1 MRPVRTVRP
10 RGVPTLGVSSRGRP
24 RRSRPPL
31 PTRRHGRTLLIT
43 PRSRASE
50 TETDDEPQPEV
61 LSAYALLFGTL
72 GLGEFVLPTNSPI
85 SPLPYFGA
93 LALASVFI
101 GSKRGLKNRE
111 VEMISL
117 SQGASAPV
125 FLSFSLLGLY
135 GIQKLEI
142 DLQTFLNGYFLLL
155 ETVSGTISL
164 WLPLKAIGAATGEK
178 ALGTVD
184 LSFVVKSERTGET
197 LPADQPVRPSALLCL
212 AVAATLAYLDRYGGQ
227 DSFTLN
233 NLEASFLVTTWLELL
248 GVNSF
253 RTATALLF
261 GLLFYD
267 VLWVFGSGPLLR
279 AAASALGGEQG
290 EAILPKYGSVM
301 ADVAMSP
308 VLSTPTKFLFPRDAA
323 VAAAAESSSFDF
335 SLLGLGDVLIP
346 GLLIG
351 LLLRFEGRASKG
363 SEGGGGG
370 GGGGYFAP
378 ALFAYG
384 AGLLVSFAAS
394 FVSGKGQPA
403 LLYLVPLTV
412 GSALLVGTKNKE
424 VGELWSF
431 QTSGEDEERD

>member
-1 MRPVRTVRP
+1 MRAVSGVRP
-10 RGVPTLGVSSRGRP
+10 RGVPTLGVSSRGP
-24 RRSRPPL
+24 RRSRPSL
-31 PTRRHGRTLLIT
+31 PIRRHGRTLLIT

-142 DLQTFLNGYFLLL
+142 DLQTFLNGYFFLL

-253 RTATALLF
+253 RTATAVSLEQ
-261 GLLFYD
+261 D
-267 VLWVFGSGPLLR
+267 PI
-279 AAASALGGEQG
+279 SA
-290 EAILPKYGSVM
+290 
-301 ADVAMSP
+301 
-308 VLSTPTKFLFPRDAA
+308 TT
-323 VAAAAESSSFDF
+323 
-335 SLLGLGDVLIP
+335 
-346 GLLIG
+346 
-351 LLLRFEGRASKG
+351 
-363 SEGGGGG
+363 
-370 GGGGYFAP
+370 
-378 ALFAYG
+378 
-384 AGLLVSFAAS
+384 
-394 FVSGKGQPA
+394 
-403 LLYLVPLTV
+403 T
-412 GSALLVGTKNKE
+412 
-424 VGELWSF
+424 
-431 QTSGEDEERD
+431 